1 MNLKNLHF
9 VIYLWNFADK
19 IRRVESGLTFL
30 EKDTDIYYL
39 LQAGNFHILKEKQN
53 GNVIILKNVEN
64 WW

>member
-1 MNLKNLHF
+1 M
-9 VIYLWNFADK
+9 
-19 IRRVESGLTFL
+19 ESGLTL

-64 WW
+64 WS

>member
-1 MNLKNLHF
+1 MIKKLAFCNLPLE
-9 VIYLWNFADK
+9 FADK

-30 EKDTDIYYL
+30 EKKFIYYL

-53 GNVIILKNVEN
+53 GNVIILKTVEN